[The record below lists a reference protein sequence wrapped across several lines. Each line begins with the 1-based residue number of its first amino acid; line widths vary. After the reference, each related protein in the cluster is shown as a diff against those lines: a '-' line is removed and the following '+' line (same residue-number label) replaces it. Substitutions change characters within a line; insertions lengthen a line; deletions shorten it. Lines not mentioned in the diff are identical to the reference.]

1 MTTSSISSRHIRQVA
16 ELVKRLNSDEIREL
30 FRLVPRLQAESIA
43 ADQQADLINW
53 AREQL
58 AQHADQAHPMQ
69 DEDIF
74 LADTTVADY
83 FALPDAERER
93 VWAELYATA
102 IESVPEREVKPDAA
116 VPVR

>member
-1 MTTSSISSRHIRQVA
+1 MTTSSISSRHVRQVA

-30 FRLVPRLQAESIA
+30 FRLVPRLQAESA
-43 ADQQADLINW
+43 AANQQADLVNW

-83 FALPDAERER
+83 FALPDVERER
-93 VWAELYATA
+93 IWVELYATA
-102 IESVPEREVKPDAA
+102 IETSQAR
-116 VPVR
+116 